1 VDRLRQEIE
10 RCVAAALAE
19 DEATA
24 DATTK
29 LLVPASM
36 EGAAGIHAK
45 AEGVLSGQDCV
56 LEVFRQLGGE
66 VSYKVKV
73 PDGTAVSQGS
83 VVGMIE
89 GPLGQILSGERTALN
104 FLCHLSGIATLTAS
118 FVQKVSGTGVRILD
132 TRKTTP
138 GMRALEKRAVAH
150 GGGLNHRHDLA
161 SYILVKENHIAAAGG
176 IGAALDS
183 LGDFLP
189 GCEIEVRDLEELKE
203 LSAAP
208 PGRVM
213 LDNFSP
219 SHIRAAVK
227 LVNSW
232 DRRPEIEVSGGITL
246 KNVKKHA
253 IEGVD
258 FISVGGLTASA
269 PSLDL
274 SLLVGDGYP
283 GDDG

>member
-1 VDRLRQEIE
+1 MDRLRQEIE

-19 DEATA
+19 DEAAA

-29 LLVPASM
+29 LLVPESM
-36 EGAAGIHAK
+36 EGVAGIHAK
-45 AEGVLSGQDCV
+45 AAGVISGQECA

-66 VSYKVKV
+66 VDYTIVK
-73 PDGTAVSQGS
+73 PDGTAVSPGS
-83 VVGMIE
+83 IVGMIG
-89 GPLGQILSGERTALN
+89 GPLGQIISGERTTLN
-104 FLCHLSGIATLTAS
+104 FLCHLSGIATLTAA
-118 FVQKVSGTGVRILD
+118 FVEKVSGTGVRILD

-138 GMRALEKRAVAH
+138 GMRALEKQAVVH
-150 GGGLNHRHDLA
+150 GGGVNHRHDLA

-176 IGAALDS
+176 IGAALVS
-183 LGDFLP
+183 LGDFLS
-189 GCEIEVRDLEELKE
+189 GCEIEVRDLDELQA
-203 LSAAP
+203 LSTMP

-232 DRRPEIEVSGGITL
+232 ERRPEIEVSGGITL

-258 FISVGGLTASA
+258 FISVGALTASA

-274 SLLVGDGYP
+274 SLLVGDG
-283 GDDG
+283 DDE